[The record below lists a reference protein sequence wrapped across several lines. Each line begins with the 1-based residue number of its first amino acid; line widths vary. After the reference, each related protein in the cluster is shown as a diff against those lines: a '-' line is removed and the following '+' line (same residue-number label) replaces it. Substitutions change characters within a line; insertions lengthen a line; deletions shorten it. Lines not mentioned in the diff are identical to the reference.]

1 MNIQTSGQMRP
12 QSRVLVVED
21 DKDANDLLQQTLSD
35 EGYEVYQA
43 FDGLDGLE
51 AVASFKPDLMLLDLM
66 MPQLDGIE
74 LCRKLR
80 ADPATRSLPILLLT
94 AKDSLTEKITGF
106 EAGGDDYI
114 TKPFVIGE
122 LLARIKAHLRMKK
135 LKNDLEL
142 SEARYRSLVE
152 QSPDALLLL
161 SSRLELLFHNS
172 RFVELL
178 KGRTTEVV
186 TGRELTALY
195 PVSDLFREIAA
206 VAETASRTDS
216 SVNRTVQLTSTNKG
230 TLHLEMR
237 CSPIKN
243 AAGAIAMLQV
253 VIRDVTQRR
262 SMEEALIQAEKIN
275 SLGILTA
282 GIAHEV
288 NNPLTG
294 ISNAIQLL
302 RKTDQSGRRHEELC
316 DLILSNISRI
326 AKIVKDLHIFAH
338 GRDVSPEVFLLQDTI
353 DETVKLVRY
362 QDPERRIE
370 FAWKA
375 PQEKLYIFGDP
386 HQFQQVLVNLLLNAV
401 QAITGP
407 GRIAITLESQNA
419 SAMLQ
424 VSDTGCGIPAAQ
436 LGKVFDPFFTTK
448 RDWKGTGLGLA
459 VSYRIIQL
467 FKGTLTVQSTV
478 GKGTTFVITLPL
490 YQRST

>member
-1 MNIQTSGQMRP
+1 MNIQTSDQAHVR
-12 QSRVLVVED
+12 SRVLVVED
-21 DKDANDLLQQTLSD
+21 DRDANDLLQQTLED
-35 EGYEVYQA
+35 EGYEVHQA
-43 FDGLDGLE
+43 FDGLEGLE
-51 AVASFKPDLMLLDLM
+51 AVASFQPDLMILDLM
-66 MPQLDGIE
+66 MPQMNGIE

-80 ADPATRSLPILLLT
+80 AEQSTRSLPILLLT

-122 LLARIKAHLRMKK
+122 LLARIKAHLRMRK

-152 QSPDALLLL
+152 KSPDALLLL
-161 SSRLELLFHNS
+161 TTGLELLFHNS
-172 RFVELL
+172 RFIELL
-178 KGRTTEVV
+178 KGRTTEVF

-206 VAETASRTDS
+206 VARNACASAS
-216 SVNRTVQLTSTNKG
+216 SADRMVQLPSSNQG
-230 TLHLEMR
+230 ILHLEMR
-237 CSPIKN
+237 CSPIMN

-302 RKTDQSGRRHEELC
+302 RNTDQNGRRHEELC
-316 DLILSNISRI
+316 DLILSNIARI

-338 GRDVSPEVFLLQDTI
+338 GRDVTPEVFVLQDTI
-353 DETVKLVRY
+353 DETIKLVRY
-362 QDPERRIE
+362 QDLDRRIE
-370 FAWKA
+370 FAWEPA
-375 PQEKLYIFGDP
+375 PEKLLIFGDP
-386 HQFQQVLVNLLLNAV
+386 HQFQQVLVNLLLNAT

-407 GRIAITLESQNA
+407 GRIAITLERQGA
-419 SAMLQ
+419 SAKLQ
-424 VSDTGCGIPAAQ
+424 VSDSGCGIPATQ
-436 LGKVFDPFFTTK
+436 LGMVFDPFFTTK

-467 FKGTLTVQSTV
+467 FKGALTVQSTV
-478 GKGTTFVITLPL
+478 GKGSTFVITVPL
-490 YQRST
+490 YQRPS

>member
-1 MNIQTSGQMRP
+1 MKIQASSQDRP
-12 QSRVLVVED
+12 PSRILVVED
-21 DKDANDLLQQTLSD
+21 DRDANDLLEQTLTD
-35 EGYEVYQA
+35 EGYQVHQA
-43 FDGLDGLE
+43 FDGLEGLE
-51 AVASFKPDLMLLDLM
+51 AVSSFQPDLMLLDLM
-66 MPQLDGIE
+66 MPQMNGIE

-80 ADPATRSLPILLLT
+80 AEPATRSLPILLLT

-122 LLARIKAHLRMKK
+122 LLARIKAHLRMRR

-161 SSRLELLFHNS
+161 SNGLELLFHNS

-178 KGRTTEVV
+178 KGKTLEAF
-186 TGRELTALY
+186 TGRELTTLY

-206 VAETASRTDS
+206 VAEQAAKAAS
-216 SVNRTVQLTSTNKG
+216 SVDRTVQLSSSNHG

-243 AAGAIAMLQV
+243 AAGAVAMLQV

-302 RKTDQSGRRHEELC
+302 RKTDQSSRRHEELC
-316 DLILSNISRI
+316 DLILSNIGRI

-338 GRDVSPEVFLLQDTI
+338 GRDVSPEVFQLQDTI

-362 QDPERRIE
+362 QDTERRIE
-370 FAWKA
+370 FAWEA
-375 PQEKLYIFGDP
+375 PQDKLYIFGDP

-407 GRIAITLESQNA
+407 GRISIALERQGA
-419 SAMLQ
+419 SARIQ

-467 FKGTLTVQSTV
+467 FKGSLTAQSTV
-478 GKGTTFVITLPL
+478 GKGTTFIITLPL
-490 YQRST
+490 YQRSV